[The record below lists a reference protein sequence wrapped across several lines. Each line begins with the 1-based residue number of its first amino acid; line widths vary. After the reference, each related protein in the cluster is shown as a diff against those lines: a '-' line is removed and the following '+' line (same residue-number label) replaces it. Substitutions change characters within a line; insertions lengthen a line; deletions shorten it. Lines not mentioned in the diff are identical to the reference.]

1 LTHRLLFILIS
12 LPIFNQYSRLLL
24 HLPCI
29 TLTPRRRT
37 PTIPLPT
44 IREPTATPLLGG
56 PMLLRCLGPSPL
68 HLHLQEPFL
77 LIVDE
82 PLKLLLHLD
91 LVAQLPRHLRVREK
105 GRTHHLTSGGGRLR
119 GVRLA
124 RCCLLLH
131 HYFVVFKGTCL
142 QLGYVNFPSF
152 RTLFSR
158 IRLL

>member
-37 PTIPLPT
+37 PTIPLPP
-44 IREPTATPLLGG
+44 IREPAPTPLLGR
-56 PMLLRCLGPSPL
+56 PMLLRCLGASPL

-91 LVAQLPRHLRVREK
+91 LVAQLTRHLRVREK
-105 GRTHHLTSGGGRLR
+105 GRTHHLTRRSGSW

-124 RCCLLLH
+124 NCLLH
-131 HYFVVFKGTCL
+131 HYFVVFKSTCL

-152 RTLFSR
+152 RTLFAR

>member
-1 LTHRLLFILIS
+1 MTYRLLFILIS
-12 LPIFNQYSRLLL
+12 FPIFNQYSRLLL
-24 HLPCI
+24 HLSLI

-37 PTIPLPT
+37 PSLPT
-44 IREPTATPLLGG
+44 IREPAPTPLLGR
-56 PMLLRCLGPSPL
+56 PMLLRCLGSSSL

-77 LIVDE
+77 LIVHE

-105 GRTHHLTSGGGRLR
+105 GRTHHLTRRSCGLWGI
-119 GVRLA
+119 RLA
-124 RCCLLLH
+124 RCCLLH
-131 HYFVVFKGTCL
+131 HYFMVFKSTCL
-142 QLGYVNFPSF
+142 QLGYVDFPSF